1 MTTKSITSDQQ
12 TQFNRFVE
20 DACRRGLKEI
30 KPDRDSLQRLIAHG
44 GEFQKY
50 ILDGVR
56 RFSAKLPDYELAR
69 TILGKDFISPEEV
82 AESRRGVVYTSSQLS
97 WFGDNLPTREVL
109 EWCRDNGYIL
119 VAGPPKA
126 LSLLEIRE
134 LNRDYFYSKE
144 SGWYAEVQQK
154 FSRDDRVLGQW
165 VMLRKGPVP
174 NSTSRIW
181 DEQQPLLSGL
191 EIVPNAAEVIWGIT
205 TYKAVRN
212 VYLLGGVYVRT
223 SSLDA
228 YGYRVRVGDFD
239 ADGLVVIYWDD
250 GRRYGF
256 IGLASARK
264 TQ

>member
-12 TQFNRFVE
+12 TQFDRFVE
-20 DACRRGLKEI
+20 DACKRGLKEI
-30 KPDRDSLQRLIAHG
+30 NPDKDDLQRLIERG
-44 GEFQKY
+44 GEFQEHVLSG
-50 ILDGVR
+50 IR
-56 RFSAKLPDYELAR
+56 RFTAKLPDYELAR
-69 TILGKDFISPEEV
+69 TILGKDFVSPEEV
-82 AESRRGVVYTSSQLS
+82 AESQRGVVYTSSQLS

-144 SGWYAEVQQK
+144 SGWYAEGQQK
-154 FSRDDRVLGQW
+154 FSRDDQVLAQW

-174 NSTSRIW
+174 NSTSRTW
-181 DEQQPLLSGL
+181 DEQQSLLSGL
-191 EIVPNAAEVIWGIT
+191 EIVPNAAEVVWGIT

-212 VYLLGGVYVRT
+212 VYLLGGVYART

-228 YGYRVRVGDFD
+228 VGGRVYVGHFV
-239 ADGLVVIYWDD
+239 ADGLVVNDWSD
-250 GRRYGF
+250 GLRSSCV
-256 IGLASARK
+256 GLASARK
-264 TQ
+264 TK